1 MEDELL
7 ELIQICKLGNRR
19 GQTRLYERFSSMLYA
34 VALRYTNTQ
43 VDATDVLQE
52 AWVKIFKHLDSFTE
66 HNSFEGWMRR
76 IVINTAITHYRKNLK
91 HIRHADI
98 DEVYATPADL
108 DAFKESDF
116 TAEELMQAI
125 AELPKGYGM
134 VFQMY
139 IIEGY
144 KHKEI
149 AEMLGIDL
157 NTSKSQLSR
166 ARRYLQDVLQRMSLR
181 AQPQF
186 IPETGDAALEHKKKG
201 EQ

>member
-1 MEDELL
+1 MEAELL
-7 ELIQICKLGNRR
+7 ELIRICKTGNRR
-19 GQTRLYERFSSMLYA
+19 GQTRLYERFTPMLYA

-52 AWVKIFKHLDSFTE
+52 AWVKIFRHLDSFTE

-76 IVINTAITHYRKNLK
+76 IVINTAITHYRRNLK
-91 HIRHADI
+91 HVHHADI
-98 DEVYATPADL
+98 DEVHATPADF

-125 AELPKGYGM
+125 AELPTGYGL

-166 ARRYLQDVLQRMSLR
+166 ARRYLQEVLERMSRR
-181 AQPQF
+181 AQPL
-186 IPETGDAALEHKKKG
+186 PVASEETKKKTI
-201 EQ
+201 Q

>member
-1 MEDELL
+1 MEE
-7 ELIQICKLGNRR
+7 ELIELIKLCRDGNRR
-19 GQTRLYERFSSMLYA
+19 AQTRLYDRFSSMLWSI
-34 VALRYTNTQ
+34 ALRYTNTQ
-43 VDATDVLQE
+43 ADATDVMQE
-52 AWVKIFKHLDSFTE
+52 AWVKIFRHLDSFTE

-91 HIRHADI
+91 HVHHADI
-98 DEVYATPADL
+98 DEVHATPADL
-108 DAFKESDF
+108 DAFKESEF
-116 TAEELMQAI
+116 TSEELMQAI
-125 AELPKGYGM
+125 AALPTGYGL

-166 ARRYLQDVLQRMSLR
+166 ARRYLQEVLARMSQR
-181 AQPQF
+181 STP
-186 IPETGDAALEHKKKG
+186 ISDAAQHTKTRP
-201 EQ
+201 

>member
-7 ELIQICKLGNRR
+7 ELIRICKLGNRR
-19 GQTRLYERFSSMLYA
+19 GHTRLYERFSPMLYA

-52 AWVKIFKHLDSFTE
+52 AWVKIFRNLDSFRE

-91 HIRHADI
+91 HVRHADI

-181 AQPQF
+181 AQPQS
-186 IPETGDAALEHKKKG
+186 ISESGTAALDNKRKD

>member
-1 MEDELL
+1 MEDELI
-7 ELIQICKLGNRR
+7 ELIKLCRAGNRR
-19 GQTRLYERFSSMLYA
+19 AQTRLYDRFSAMLWSI
-34 VALRYTNTQ
+34 ALRYTNTQ
-43 VDATDVLQE
+43 ADATDVMQE
-52 AWVKIFKHLDSFTE
+52 AWVKIFRHLDSFTE

-91 HIRHADI
+91 HVHHADI
-98 DEVYATPADL
+98 DEVHATPADF
-108 DAFKESDF
+108 DAFKESEF
-116 TAEELMQAI
+116 TSEELMQAI
-125 AELPKGYGM
+125 AALPKGYGL

-166 ARRYLQDVLQRMSLR
+166 ARRYLQEVLAHMSR
-181 AQPQF
+181 RSTPN
-186 IPETGDAALEHKKKG
+186 PDAAQHTTTRP
-201 EQ
+201 